1 MKHRVYQQGPSW
13 PSFTKQ
19 SGQSVHS
26 LSRPANTS
34 KPESTLGSGCTVP
47 QLNRLQLKLKG
58 SVALL
63 TGKLNSSSPS
73 PHWKSLLNSCPGTVF
88 HRPELLSHDKYQ
100 LYLFFRVLLTCEGAQ
115 GSKFVCPPH
124 CSTIFF
130 SWFPSKAWSLAH
142 TTQFWATRPLPN
154 WGESKTQR
162 KEEARTCSFLIYCE
176 DDTKHGANGEWGR
189 VNTA

>member
-1 MKHRVYQQGPSW
+1 MLTCQEKPSHNCFYLKCDLK
-13 PSFTKQ
+13 PEPYLKTYKKINSYTKLTKQ

-34 KPESTLGSGCTVP
+34 KPGSTLGSGCTVP

-63 TGKLNSSSPS
+63 TGKLNSSSAS

-115 GSKFVCPPH
+115 GAKLVCPPH
-124 CSTIFF
+124 CPTIFL
-130 SWFPSKAWSLAH
+130 SWFPSKA
-142 TTQFWATRPLPN
+142 
-154 WGESKTQR
+154 
-162 KEEARTCSFLIYCE
+162 
-176 DDTKHGANGEWGR
+176 
-189 VNTA
+189 